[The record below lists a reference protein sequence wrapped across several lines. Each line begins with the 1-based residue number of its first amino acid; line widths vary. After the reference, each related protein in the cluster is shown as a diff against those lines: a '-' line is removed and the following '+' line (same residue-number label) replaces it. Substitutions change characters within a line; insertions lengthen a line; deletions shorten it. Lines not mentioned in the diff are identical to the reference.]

1 MKLSFF
7 PVLCAAVLLAAG
19 CGKSKPKEVS
29 SLARKEAAN
38 LLSEAQFAVQLKD
51 LARAE
56 PLVAKAAALC
66 PDNGN
71 YWLSLGTIHHELGR
85 RDAARADYESAVR
98 AFAAAY
104 QASPKAPEP
113 LVDRV
118 VVLLA
123 LGRPG
128 EARPLLERARR
139 DHATHP
145 RVRELGTLTA
155 EQLQQVPAIKSLVP

>member
-1 MKLSFF
+1 MKLPFL
-7 PVLCAAVLLAAG
+7 PVLCAAVFLAAG

-29 SLARKEAAN
+29 LHARKEAAN
-38 LLSEAQFAVQLKD
+38 LFSEAQFAVQLKD
-51 LARAE
+51 LPRAE

-66 PDNGN
+66 PDNGS
-71 YWLSLGTIHHELGR
+71 YWLSLGTIHHDLGR
-85 RDAARADYESAVR
+85 RDAARADYELAAR

-104 QASPKAPEP
+104 QASAKTPEP
-113 LVDRV
+113 LVDQV

-123 LGRPG
+123 LGRPD
-128 EARPLLERARR
+128 EARPLLARARR
-139 DHATHP
+139 DHAMHP